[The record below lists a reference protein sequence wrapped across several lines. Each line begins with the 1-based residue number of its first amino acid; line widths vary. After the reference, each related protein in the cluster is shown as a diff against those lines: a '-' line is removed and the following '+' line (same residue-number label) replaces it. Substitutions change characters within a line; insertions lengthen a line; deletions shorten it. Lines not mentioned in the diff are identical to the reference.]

1 MPNGHITALEQGLG
15 RRGDR
20 VVRDAG
26 GACLRDIRQAGDRAA
41 SRLPS
46 PTRRSDTF
54 RPFRYDVGLAGHHGG
69 TRRIDTPDG
78 AENAVSTLG
87 ELSQQQLITA
97 LDAATVS
104 RRGRP
109 LWEART

>member
-1 MPNGHITALEQGLG
+1 MSTLS
-15 RRGDR
+15 
-20 VVRDAG
+20 VW
-26 GACLRDIRQAGDRAA
+26 
-41 SRLPS
+41 
-46 PTRRSDTF
+46 
-54 RPFRYDVGLAGHHGG
+54 
-69 TRRIDTPDG
+69 RIDTPDC

-109 LWEART
+109 QWEART